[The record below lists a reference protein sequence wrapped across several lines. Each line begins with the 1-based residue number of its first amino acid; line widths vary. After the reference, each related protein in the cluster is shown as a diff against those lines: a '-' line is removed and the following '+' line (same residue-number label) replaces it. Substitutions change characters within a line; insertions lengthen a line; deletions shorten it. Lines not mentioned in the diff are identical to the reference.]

1 MNILFIYDAPLLPE
15 AGGTE
20 RATSLVMNEL
30 SRRGHNCYGIL
41 HFDQQKPEEQH
52 INSTKIDSIY
62 NYLKSKKIDIVV
74 NQIAFHPRFLSQF
87 LAYGGQQWK
96 EEGGKIIS
104 FMHLDPTPEP
114 RKKLKTY
121 FVDWSQRSVMGKI
134 KRLVYVL
141 LLPYFYYRSD
151 QQYKSGLRY
160 LYNISDRYVLMSKSF
175 LPIFSKLADLTDTS
189 KVAFIPNML
198 TFPEIATEEILE
210 KKDNMVLV
218 VARLD
223 DAQKNISFM
232 IDAWDKVKN
241 HMGYALHILGNG
253 QDRDM
258 LHKYAERVNDIVF
271 EGSQTPLNWYRKAKI
286 FLMASPREGWGL
298 TITESLQN
306 GVVPIVLNTS
316 TVFRDIINDGENGYL
331 PKTIEEYS
339 YYIETLISNDSIRKR
354 MATTGLQTSARFAP
368 QEVGDLW
375 EIMLNEVRYYANE
388 PEDIKVN

>member
-1 MNILFIYDAPLLPE
+1 MNILFIYDAPLRPE

-20 RATSLVMNEL
+20 RATSIVMTEL
-30 SRRGHNCYGIL
+30 SRRGHNCYGML
-41 HFDQQKPEEQH
+41 HFDQQKPEIQY
-52 INSTKIDSIY
+52 INGTKIDAIY
-62 NYLKSKKIDIVV
+62 DYLKSNNIDVVV

-104 FMHLDPTPEP
+104 FMHLDPTPVP

-121 FVDWSQRSVMGKI
+121 FADWSQRSVIGII
-134 KRLVYVL
+134 KRLVYVFS
-141 LLPYFYYRSD
+141 LPYFYYKSD
-151 QQYKSGLRY
+151 KQYKSGLTY
-160 LYNISDRYVLMSKSF
+160 LYDTSDRYVLMSKSF
-175 LPIFSKLADLTDTS
+175 LPIFSKLANLSDTI

-210 KKDNMVLV
+210 KKDNIVLV

-232 IDAWDKVKN
+232 IDAWSKVNN
-241 HMGYALHILGNG
+241 HRGYTLHILGDG
-253 QDRDM
+253 QDRAM
-258 LHKYAERVNDIVF
+258 LHKCAEGVNDIVF

-306 GVVPIVLNTS
+306 GVVPVVLNTS
-316 TVFRDIINDGENGYL
+316 TVFMDIINDGENGYL
-331 PKTIEEYS
+331 PKTIDEYS
-339 YYIETLISNDSIRKR
+339 SYIETLMCNDALRNR
-354 MATTGLQTSARFAP
+354 MATSGLQTSARFVP
-368 QEVGDLW
+368 QTVGNLW
-375 EIMLNEVRYYANE
+375 ESMLNEV
-388 PEDIKVN
+388 K

>member
-1 MNILFIYDAPLLPE
+1 MNILFIYDAPLRPE

-30 SRRGHNCYGIL
+30 SRRGHNCYGML
-41 HFDQQKPEEQH
+41 HFDQQKPEIQY
-52 INSTKIDSIY
+52 INGTKIDSIY
-62 NYLKSKKIDIVV
+62 DYLKSNNIDVVV

-104 FMHLDPTPEP
+104 FMHLDPTPVP

-121 FVDWSQRSVMGKI
+121 FADWSQRSVIGII
-134 KRLVYVL
+134 KRLVYVFS
-141 LLPYFYYRSD
+141 LPYFYYKSD
-151 QQYKSGLRY
+151 KQYKSGLTY
-160 LYNISDRYVLMSKSF
+160 LYDTSDRYVLMSKSF
-175 LPIFSKLADLTDTS
+175 LPIFSKLANLSDTI

-210 KKDNMVLV
+210 KKDNIVLV

-232 IDAWDKVKN
+232 IDAWSKVNN
-241 HMGYALHILGNG
+241 HRGYTLHILGDG
-253 QDRDM
+253 QDRAM
-258 LHKYAERVNDIVF
+258 LHKCAEGVNDIVF

-306 GVVPIVLNTS
+306 GVVPVVLNTS
-316 TVFRDIINDGENGYL
+316 TVFMDIINDGENGYL
-331 PKTIEEYS
+331 PKTIDEYS
-339 YYIETLISNDSIRKR
+339 SYIETLMCNDALRNR
-354 MATTGLQTSARFAP
+354 MATSGLQTSARFVP
-368 QEVGDLW
+368 QTVGNLW
-375 EIMLNEVRYYANE
+375 ESMLNEV
-388 PEDIKVN
+388 K

>member
-1 MNILFIYDAPLLPE
+1 MNILFIYDAPLQPE

-30 SRRGHNCYGIL
+30 SGRGHNCYGIL
-41 HFDQQKPEEQH
+41 HFDQQKPEIQY
-52 INSTKIDSIY
+52 INSTKLDSIY
-62 NYLKSKKIDIVV
+62 DYLKSNNIDVVV

-87 LAYGGQQWK
+87 LEYGGQQWK

-121 FVDWSQRSVMGKI
+121 FTDWSQRSVMGKI

-141 LLPYFYYRSD
+141 SLPYFYYKFD
-151 QQYKSGLRY
+151 KQYKSGLRY
-160 LYNISDRYVLMSKSF
+160 LYDKSDRYVLMSKSF
-175 LPIFSKLADLTDTS
+175 HPIFSKLANLSDSS

-198 TFPEIATEEILE
+198 TFPEVATEGILE
-210 KKDNMVLV
+210 KKDNIILV

-223 DAQKNISFM
+223 DAQKNISFI
-232 IDAWDKVKN
+232 IDAWSKVKD
-241 HMGYALHILGNG
+241 HRGYTLHILGDG
-253 QDRDM
+253 QEREM
-258 LHKYAERVNDIVF
+258 LHKCAEGVNDIVF
-271 EGSQTPLNWYRKAKI
+271 EGSQTPLKWYRKAKI

-316 TVFRDIINDGENGYL
+316 TVFMDIINDGENGYL
-331 PKTIEEYS
+331 PKTTDEYS
-339 YYIETLISNDSIRKR
+339 SYIETLICNDALRNR
-354 MATTGLQTSARFAP
+354 MAISGLQTSARFMP
-368 QEVGDLW
+368 QPIGNLW
-375 EIMLNEVRYYANE
+375 VIILNEV
-388 PEDIKVN
+388 K

>member
-20 RATSLVMNEL
+20 RATSLVLNEL
-30 SRRGHNCYGIL
+30 SRRGHSCYGIL
-41 HFDQQKPEEQH
+41 HFDQKKPEIQY
-52 INSTKIDSIY
+52 INGTKIDSIY
-62 NYLKSKKIDIVV
+62 DYLKSNNIDVVV
-74 NQIAFHPRFLSQF
+74 NQIAFHSRFLSQF
-87 LAYGGQQWK
+87 IAYGGQKWK

-121 FVDWSQRSVMGKI
+121 FADWSEKNVMGKI

-141 LLPYFYYRSD
+141 SLPYFYYKSD
-151 QQYKSGLRY
+151 KQYKSGLRY
-160 LYNISDRYVLMSKSF
+160 LYDTSDRYVLMSKSF
-175 LPIFSKLADLTDTS
+175 LPIFSKLANLSDTS

-210 KKDNMVLV
+210 KKDNIVLV

-232 IDAWDKVKN
+232 IDAWGKVKD
-241 HMGYALHILGNG
+241 HMGYALHILGDG

-258 LHKYAERVNDIVF
+258 LHKCAEGVNDIVF

-286 FLMASPREGWGL
+286 FLMASPLEGWGL

-306 GVVPIVLNTS
+306 GVVPVVLNTS
-316 TVFRDIINDGENGYL
+316 TVFMDIINDGENGYL
-331 PKTIEEYS
+331 PKTIDEYS
-339 YYIETLISNDSIRKR
+339 SYIETLMCNDALRNR
-354 MATTGLQTSARFAP
+354 MATSGLQTSARFMP
-368 QEVGDLW
+368 QTVGDLW
-375 EIMLNEVRYYANE
+375 ESMLNEV
-388 PEDIKVN
+388 K

>member
-1 MNILFIYDAPLLPE
+1 MNILFIYDAPLQPE

-30 SRRGHNCYGIL
+30 SRRGHNCYGML
-41 HFDQQKPEEQH
+41 HFDQQKPEIQY
-52 INSTKIDSIY
+52 INGTKIDSIY
-62 NYLKSKKIDIVV
+62 DYLKSNNIDVVV

-104 FMHLDPTPEP
+104 FMHLDPTPVP

-121 FVDWSQRSVMGKI
+121 FADWSQRSVIGII
-134 KRLVYVL
+134 KRLVYVFS
-141 LLPYFYYRSD
+141 LPYFYYKSD
-151 QQYKSGLRY
+151 KQYKSGLTY
-160 LYNISDRYVLMSKSF
+160 LYDTSDRYVLMSKSF
-175 LPIFSKLADLTDTS
+175 LPIFSKLANLSDTI

-210 KKDNMVLV
+210 KKDNIVLV

-232 IDAWDKVKN
+232 IDAWSKVNN
-241 HMGYALHILGNG
+241 HRGYTLHILGDG
-253 QDRDM
+253 QDRAM
-258 LHKYAERVNDIVF
+258 LHKCAEGVNDIVF

-306 GVVPIVLNTS
+306 GVVPVVLNTS
-316 TVFRDIINDGENGYL
+316 TVFMDIINDGENGYL
-331 PKTIEEYS
+331 PKTIDEYS
-339 YYIETLISNDSIRKR
+339 SYIETLMCNDALRNR
-354 MATTGLQTSARFAP
+354 MATSGLQTSARFVP
-368 QEVGDLW
+368 QTVGNLW
-375 EIMLNEVRYYANE
+375 ESMLNEV
-388 PEDIKVN
+388 K

>member
-1 MNILFIYDAPLLPE
+1 MNILFIYDAPLRPE

-20 RATSLVMNEL
+20 RATSIVMTEL
-30 SRRGHNCYGIL
+30 SRRGHNCYGML
-41 HFDQQKPEEQH
+41 HFDQHKPEIQY
-52 INSTKIDSIY
+52 INGTKIDSIY
-62 NYLKSKKIDIVV
+62 DYLKSNNIDVVV

-121 FVDWSQRSVMGKI
+121 FADWSQRSVIGII
-134 KRLVYVL
+134 KRLVYVFS
-141 LLPYFYYRSD
+141 LPYFYYKSD
-151 QQYKSGLRY
+151 KQYKSGLTY
-160 LYNISDRYVLMSKSF
+160 LYDTSDRYVLMSKSF
-175 LPIFSKLADLTDTS
+175 LPIFSKLANLSDTI

-210 KKDNMVLV
+210 KKDNIVLV

-232 IDAWDKVKN
+232 IDAWSKVNN
-241 HMGYALHILGNG
+241 HRGYTLHILGDG
-253 QDRDM
+253 QDRAM
-258 LHKYAERVNDIVF
+258 LHKCAEGVNDIVF

-306 GVVPIVLNTS
+306 GVVPVVLNTS
-316 TVFRDIINDGENGYL
+316 TVFMDIINDGENGYL
-331 PKTIEEYS
+331 PKTIDEYS
-339 YYIETLISNDSIRKR
+339 SYIETLMCNDALRNR
-354 MATTGLQTSARFAP
+354 MATSGLQTSARFVP
-368 QEVGDLW
+368 QTVGNLW
-375 EIMLNEVRYYANE
+375 ESMLNEV
-388 PEDIKVN
+388 K

>member
-1 MNILFIYDAPLLPE
+1 MNILFIYDAPLRPE

-20 RATSLVMNEL
+20 RATSLVINEL

-41 HFDQQKPEEQH
+41 HFDQQKPEEQY
-52 INSTKIDSIY
+52 INGTKIDSIY
-62 NYLKSKKIDIVV
+62 DYLKSNNIDVVV

-104 FMHLDPTPEP
+104 FMHLDPTPKP

-121 FVDWSQRSVMGKI
+121 FADWSQRSVIGKI

-141 LLPYFYYRSD
+141 SLPYFYYKSD
-151 QQYKSGLRY
+151 KQYKSGLRY
-160 LYNISDRYVLMSKSF
+160 LYDTSDRYVLMSKSF
-175 LPIFSKLADLTDTS
+175 LPIFSKLANLSDTS

-198 TFPEIATEEILE
+198 TFPEIATEEIFE
-210 KKDNMVLV
+210 KKDNIVLV

-232 IDAWDKVKN
+232 IDAWGKVKD
-241 HMGYALHILGNG
+241 HMGYALHILGDG
-253 QDRDM
+253 HDRDM
-258 LHKYAERVNDIVF
+258 LHKCAEGVNDIVF

-306 GVVPIVLNTS
+306 GVVPVVLNTS
-316 TVFRDIINDGENGYL
+316 TVFKDIINHGENGYL
-331 PKTIEEYS
+331 PKTIDEYS
-339 YYIETLISNDSIRKR
+339 SYIETLMCNDALRNR
-354 MATTGLQTSARFAP
+354 MATSGLQTSARFTP
-368 QEVGDLW
+368 QMVGDLW
-375 EIMLNEVRYYANE
+375 NSMLNET
-388 PEDIKVN
+388 K

>member
-1 MNILFIYDAPLLPE
+1 MNILFLYDDPLRPE

-20 RATSLVMNEL
+20 RATSLMMNEL

-41 HFDQQKPEEQH
+41 HFDQQKPEIQY
-52 INSTKIDSIY
+52 INGTKIDSIY
-62 NYLKSKKIDIVV
+62 DYLKSNNIDVVV

-87 LAYGGQQWK
+87 IAYGAQQWK

-121 FVDWSQRSVMGKI
+121 FADWSQRSVMGKI

-141 LLPYFYYRSD
+141 SLPYFYYKPD
-151 QQYKSGLRY
+151 KQYKSGLRY
-160 LYNISDRYVLMSKSF
+160 LYDTSDRYVLMSKSF
-175 LPIFSKLADLTDTS
+175 LPIFSKLAYLSDIS

-198 TFPEIATEEILE
+198 TFPEIAKEEILE
-210 KKDNMVLV
+210 KKDNIVLV

-232 IDAWDKVKN
+232 IDAWGKVKD
-241 HMGYALHILGNG
+241 HMGYALHILGDG

-258 LHKYAERVNDIVF
+258 LHKCAEGVNDIVF

-286 FLMASPREGWGL
+286 LLMASPLEGWGL

-306 GVVPIVLNTS
+306 GVVPVVLNTS
-316 TVFRDIINDGENGYL
+316 TVFMDIINDGENGYL
-331 PKTIEEYS
+331 PKTIDEYS
-339 YYIETLISNDSIRKR
+339 SYIETLMCNDALRNR
-354 MATTGLQTSARFAP
+354 MATSGLQTSARFMP
-368 QEVGDLW
+368 QTVGDLW
-375 EIMLNEVRYYANE
+375 DSMLNEV
-388 PEDIKVN
+388 K

>member
-1 MNILFIYDAPLLPE
+1 MNILFIYDAPLRPE

-41 HFDQQKPEEQH
+41 HFDQQKPEEQY
-52 INSTKIDSIY
+52 INGTKIDSIY
-62 NYLKSKKIDIVV
+62 DYLKSNNIAVVV

-96 EEGGKIIS
+96 DKGGKIIS
-104 FMHLDPTPEP
+104 FMHLNPTPEP
-114 RKKLKTY
+114 RKKLNTY
-121 FVDWSQRSVMGKI
+121 FADWSQRSVMGKI
-134 KRLVYVL
+134 KRLVYIL
-141 LLPYFYYRSD
+141 SLPYFYYKSD
-151 QQYKSGLRY
+151 KQYKSGLRY
-160 LYNISDRYVLMSKSF
+160 LYDTSDRYVLMSKSF
-175 LPIFSKLADLTDTS
+175 LPIFSKLANLSDTS

-210 KKDNMVLV
+210 KKDNIVLV

-232 IDAWDKVKN
+232 IDAWCKVKN
-241 HMGYALHILGNG
+241 HMGYVLHILGDG

-258 LHKYAERVNDIVF
+258 LHKCAEGVNDIVF
-271 EGSQTPLNWYRKAKI
+271 EGSQTPLKWYRKAKI

-306 GVVPIVLNTS
+306 GVVPVVLNTS
-316 TVFRDIINDGENGYL
+316 TVFKDIINHGENGYL
-331 PKTIEEYS
+331 PKTIDEYS
-339 YYIETLISNDSIRKR
+339 SYIETLMCNDALRNRI
-354 MATTGLQTSARFAP
+354 ATSGLQTSARFTP
-368 QEVGDLW
+368 QVVGDLW
-375 EIMLNEVRYYANE
+375 DSMLNGA
-388 PEDIKVN
+388 K